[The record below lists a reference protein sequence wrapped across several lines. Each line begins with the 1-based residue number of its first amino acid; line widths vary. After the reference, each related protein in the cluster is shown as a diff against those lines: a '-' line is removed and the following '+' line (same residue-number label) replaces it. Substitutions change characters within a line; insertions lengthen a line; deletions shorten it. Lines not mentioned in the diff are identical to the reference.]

1 MPLVAARRPWCVA
14 VRATP
19 LRQLLQVWVP
29 AGTAM
34 ALKPFST
41 AAHSALVLPQR
52 SLAEAMAPLRA
63 AA

>member
-1 MPLVAARRPWCVA
+1 VVRRRSVD
-14 VRATP
+14 P

-41 AAHSALVLPQR
+41 AAHSALFLPQR